1 MMDRITQSHAV
12 AHSKLKER
20 IVGWEEIKAVGCT
33 AEGDG
38 GECIGRRFKPFHNC
52 EDNVCNV
59 LGTEGGW

>member
-1 MMDRITQSHAV
+1 MMDRNTQLHTV
-12 AHSKLKER
+12 AHSKLNKGP
-20 IVGWEEIKAVGCT
+20 VGWEVKAVGCT